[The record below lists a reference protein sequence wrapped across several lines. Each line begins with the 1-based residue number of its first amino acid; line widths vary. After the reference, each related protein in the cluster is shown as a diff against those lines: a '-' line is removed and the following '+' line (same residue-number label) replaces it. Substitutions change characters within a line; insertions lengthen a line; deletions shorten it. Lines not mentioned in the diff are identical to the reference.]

1 MAGIFGY
8 QIRSNGF
15 DITKISKC
23 LIQHAQ
29 QDFHHPVNNISLD
42 SEKTGLGFALP
53 YGVPSWPLKS
63 KNGNYYFQL
72 FGQIILPNGSKLS
85 AKNFQK
91 DFLIMF
97 HFNKLLNLA

>member
-8 QIRSNGF
+8 IFYSNEF
-15 DITKISKC
+15 DVPKISKC
-23 LIQHAQ
+23 LIKHAQ
-29 QDFHHPVNNISLD
+29 LNFQHPVNNISLD
-42 SEKTGLGFALP
+42 FEKTGLGFVLP